1 MNPTPTPTHARIIPT
16 MTPTLAQ
23 IDVAQRLARAYSHAW
38 ACPEGDEVVERWRAA
53 GAVPATWREEMH
65 AAVEPTC
72 GPIAGITAPSY
83 QPLFTTR
90 GGTLLEE
97 QGVLVHE
104 TTTGRIRWEIA
115 DNRTTVTISRA
126 VTSYFADR
134 VALAGTNP
142 DHLAEVVEEMRAFR
156 SSSGAIDLLTV
167 IHTPGDPERLDVYEC
182 PGHAT
187 MRADHWQALAIAVSA
202 LVGGAVDAAR
212 VLRGMVDIV
221 GESAA
226 DLHARMAEACE
237 ALQALRDQTAEA
249 EEQIAS

>member
-97 QGVLVHE
+97 QGLGREWERIQHGE
-104 TTTGRIRWEIA
+104 TYLLGMEIPRRYVTVDDYHFLCAGEDGSRLDSFFSTDEDGRRLDREQEGEQSA
-115 DNRTTVTISRA
+115 P
-126 VTSYFADR
+126 R
-134 VALAGTNP
+134 VA
-142 DHLAEVVEEMRAFR
+142 D
-156 SSSGAIDLLTV
+156 D
-167 IHTPGDPERLDVYEC
+167 
-182 PGHAT
+182 
-187 MRADHWQALAIAVSA
+187 
-202 LVGGAVDAAR
+202 
-212 VLRGMVDIV
+212 
-221 GESAA
+221 
-226 DLHARMAEACE
+226 
-237 ALQALRDQTAEA
+237 
-249 EEQIAS
+249 